1 MIEQEELLSI
11 LNEMMALPAETEW
24 LEFKEAK
31 ATFNFNDIGEYFSAI
46 CNEANLKG
54 RRYGWLIFGVKDKPR
69 EIVGSRF
76 RENRADLDHL
86 KLEIAERVT
95 DGITFMEIYELLLSE
110 GRVIMFQIPA
120 APQGIPVGWKGH
132 FYGRVGESTGPLNI
146 QEIDQIRSQ
155 TNDFDWSAQLCPE
168 ATIDDLD
175 PEAIKRARIEY
186 KNKNPRLVDEIDAW
200 DDATFLNKAKLTIM
214 GHITRTAIILLGRPE
229 SDHFI
234 SPAVAKISWI
244 LQDEHGTPKD
254 YEHFGTP
261 FLLNSNE
268 IEAKIRNLTYRY
280 LPDNTLFPTEIKQYE
295 PYLIRETLHNCI
307 AHQDYELKGKINVV
321 EKPDELI
328 FTNVGRFMPGSVDR
342 VIAMNAPPERYR
354 NLFLANAMVNLNM
367 IDTIGSGIKKMFE
380 LQRKR
385 YFPLPDYDLSE
396 PNRVQVRILGKII
409 NEHYTR
415 LLIKR
420 PDLDL
425 KAVMDIDRVQK
436 GLPLAREDVR
446 KLRAQG
452 LIEGSKS
459 KIYVSAQVASL
470 TDSKTDYIKNRAFN
484 DEYYKDLI
492 ISYLKQ
498 YKKASRNDIDN
509 LLLDKLSSALDYK
522 QKRNKIRNLLYGMS
536 KKDGIIQNEGTSR
549 NPIWVLKYGDS
560 KL

>member
-11 LNEMMALPAETEW
+11 LNEMMALPAESEW

-31 ATFNFNDIGEYFSAI
+31 ITFNFDDIGKYFSAI
-46 CNEANLKG
+46 CNEANLKD

-69 EIVGSRF
+69 EIIGSRF

-95 DGITFMEIYELLLSE
+95 DNITFMEIYELFLTE
-110 GRVIMFQIPA
+110 GRVVMFQIPA

-132 FYGRVGESTGPLNI
+132 YYGRVGESNGPLNI
-146 QEIDQIRSQ
+146 QEIDQIRNQ
-155 TNDFDWSAQLCPE
+155 TSDHDWSAQICQE
-168 ATIDDLD
+168 ATINDLD

-186 KNKNPRLVDEIDAW
+186 KNKNPRLIGEIDAW

-214 GHITRTAIILLGRPE
+214 NHITRTAIILLGRPE

-244 LQDEHGTPKD
+244 LQDEQGTPKD

-295 PYLIRETLHNCI
+295 TYLIRETLHNCI
-307 AHQDYELKGKINVV
+307 AHQDYELKGKINVI

-328 FTNVGRFMPGSVDR
+328 FTNVGRFLPGSVDR

-420 PDLDL
+420 SDLDL
-425 KAVMDIDRVQK
+425 KAVMNIDRVQK
-436 GLPLAREDVR
+436 GLPISDEDAR
-446 KLRAQG
+446 KLRTQK
-452 LIEGSKS
+452 LIEGRKPNY
-459 KIYVSAQVASL
+459 YVSAQVAVI
-470 TDSKTDYIKNRAFN
+470 TDDKSGYIRNRAF
-484 DEYYKDLI
+484 DDAHYKGMI
-492 ISYLKQ
+492 IELLNKFGS
-498 YKKASRNDIDN
+498 ASRQEINR
-509 LLLDKLSSALDYK
+509 LLIDKLSDVLTEQ
-522 QKRNKIRNLLYGMS
+522 QKRKKISNLLFGMAKRDRS
-536 KKDGIIQNEGTSR
+536 IENIGSDHK
-549 NPIWVLKYGDS
+549 PVWVLLK
-560 KL
+560 K